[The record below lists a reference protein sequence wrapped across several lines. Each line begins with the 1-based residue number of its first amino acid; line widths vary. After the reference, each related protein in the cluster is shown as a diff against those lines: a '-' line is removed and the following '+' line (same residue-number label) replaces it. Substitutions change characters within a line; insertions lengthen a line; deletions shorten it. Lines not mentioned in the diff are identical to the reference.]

1 METGNCK
8 CSEDF
13 RSQLADSRVKRQ
25 STVHFR
31 HVRLILAVS
40 DLGPDDLVI
49 VLISGGDSALMTLP
63 ADGMPVIVATQMPDS
78 LITAHADAR
87 GGLGR

>member
-1 METGNCK
+1 M
-8 CSEDF
+8 
-13 RSQLADSRVKRQ
+13 ADSV
-25 STVHFR
+25 TAIELPDGVTETA
-31 HVRLILAVS
+31 LI
-40 DLGPDDLVI
+40 DHMRERYG